1 MTDRT
6 IDSVS
11 APAGRGAGTA
21 EAVVPTLSV
30 SDLTVEFNTA
40 HGPARVVEQV
50 SFEVR
55 PGETIGLVGESG
67 SGKTVTCMSI
77 PRLLPANGRIT
88 AGSVKLHGRELTTLS
103 EAEMRSVR
111 GRDIGVVFQ
120 EPSASLNPAFTI
132 GQQISAVI
140 RRHEDVSR
148 KQAHARAVELLKLV
162 GIPRA
167 DLRADSYP
175 HEFSG
180 GMSQRAMIAMALAC
194 SPSLLLADE
203 PTTALDVTIQ
213 AQIIDLF
220 RRLHEE
226 LGMALVF
233 VSHDLAVVG
242 ELADRIHVMYSSQVV
257 EQGTRDQILG
267 APQHPYTEGLLSA
280 MPQLVDER
288 GRLNVIPGHAAAAT
302 EYAVGCR
309 FADRCSY
316 SVDACRQAP
325 VPLTAEGAGHAARCI
340 RSEEL
345 TLRGWR

>member
-1 MTDRT
+1 MRT
-6 IDSVS
+6 PPAALDVPASITP
-11 APAGRGAGTA
+11 APPAA
-21 EAVVPTLSV
+21 
-30 SDLTVEFNTA
+30 LTVEDLSVEFRTPA
-40 HGPARVVEQV
+40 GAARVVDGV
-50 SFEVR
+50 SFQVA
-55 PGETIGLVGESG
+55 PGETVGLVGESG

-77 PRLLPANGRIT
+77 PRLLPANGRIV
-88 AGSVKLHGRELTTLS
+88 AGSVRLGERELTGLS
-103 EAEMRSVR
+103 EAELRDIR

-132 GQQISAVI
+132 GHQITAVI

-148 KQAHARAVELLKLV
+148 AVARRRAVELLQMV

-167 DLRADSYP
+167 DLRVDAYP

-213 AQIIDLF
+213 AQIIELF
-220 RRLHEE
+220 QRLQAE
-226 LGMALVF
+226 LGMAMVF

-257 EQGTRDQILG
+257 EQGARDAVLG
-267 APQHPYTEGLLSA
+267 APRHPYTEGLLAA
-280 MPQLVDER
+280 MPQLVDAE
-288 GRLNVIPGHAAAAT
+288 GRLNVIPGHAAPAT
-302 EYAVGCR
+302 EYAEGCR
-309 FADRCSY
+309 FADRCRY
-316 SVDACRQAP
+316 AEERCTAAP
-325 VPLTAEGAGHAARCI
+325 VALAGQGGDARAVRCV

-345 TLRGWR
+345 ELRGWE